1 MKPDNRKITWVFWTL
16 FVAQASAAVRLSVHL
31 IPPLSSLGGMICMHV
46 FAASYYVTPSHLYS
60 PWSSFLDSY
69 CIYDIIQSVY
79 VCNSC
84 FSLPAFSS
92 CCTLTVPC
100 SFPVSDSKV
109 AQLVVYSVL
118 AKTKLIMLEM
128 CGSVWKIRW
137 RGEQA
142 SELFELEDLSWPAL
156 VQILCCVEGFILGS
170 KEFVWDRQIISDK
183 LRWQLD
189 LWLIYG
195 TENQFT
201 IISWSET

>member
-1 MKPDNRKITWVFWTL
+1 
-16 FVAQASAAVRLSVHL
+16 
-31 IPPLSSLGGMICMHV
+31 MICMHV

-60 PWSSFLDSY
+60 PWSSFRDSY
-69 CIYDIIQSVY
+69 CIYDIIQSAN

-84 FSLPAFSS
+84 LSLPAFSS
-92 CCTLTVPC
+92 RCTLPLPC

-109 AQLVVYSVL
+109 AQLQVHSVL
-118 AKTKLIMLEM
+118 AKTKLIMLKM
-128 CGSVWKIRW
+128 CVSVWKSRW

-142 SELFELEDLSWPAL
+142 SELFELEDPSWQAR
-156 VQILCCVEGFILGS
+156 VQIFCCLEGFILRS

-195 TENQFT
+195 IENQFT